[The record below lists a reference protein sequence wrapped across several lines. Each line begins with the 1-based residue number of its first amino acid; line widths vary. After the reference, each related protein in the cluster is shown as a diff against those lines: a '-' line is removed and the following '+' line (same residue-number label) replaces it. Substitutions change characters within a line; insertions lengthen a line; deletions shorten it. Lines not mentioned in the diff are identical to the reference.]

1 MTRTAGSNPLRYVLL
16 VTTLLALAALALAGC
31 GSRAGEPASEGA
43 ASLSVGDPA
52 PAFSLADQDGR
63 VRTLAEYQGRP
74 VVLYFYP
81 RDATPGCTTEA
92 CAFRDAWDRLQATG
106 AVVLGVSTDDEA
118 SHRNF
123 RNEHG
128 LPFDL
133 LSDPE
138 SVAADAYHVP
148 VRLGTFAARHTFL
161 IDRDG
166 RVAHIW
172 RDVDPGVHAN
182 EVITAIAALPSE

>member
-1 MTRTAGSNPLRYVLL
+1 MTHAPGSHPLRSLLAAGS
-16 VTTLLALAALALAGC
+16 LLAVLLAGC
-31 GSRAGEPASEGA
+31 GSRAGEPTTEGA
-43 ASLSVGDPA
+43 TALSVGDAA
-52 PAFSLADQDGR
+52 PAFSLANQDGQ
-63 VRTLAEYQGRP
+63 VRTLAEYRGKP

-81 RDATPGCTTEA
+81 RDATPGCTREA

-123 RNEHG
+123 RNEHQ

-138 SVAADAYHVP
+138 SVAAGAYHVP

-166 RVAHIW
+166 RVAQIW

-182 EVITAIAALPSE
+182 EVITAIAALPGE